1 MIGSIL
7 SLVPS
12 SASPMGQVST
22 WSSKSI
28 SKVASKAI
36 FRGAASVEQAFYRLP
51 ILLKIPTL
59 LATAVITMFILKIL
73 FAIFVVA
80 LLATFLFI
88 IIFIAVLAHKTRLFL
103 LDRWPHAFSSFF
115 NAPPPIPSHQ
125 ISKVPYTVFVR
136 DPLEEFKK
144 VYQESKDLPEM
155 VKFADK
161 ISLTAPEPVPALQI
175 TEIFTQCCKYLSPV
189 EIGRLARTCKA
200 LYICYESDFFAGST
214 TYPFTALK
222 KKFSIEINEC
232 LFPHFRK
239 FDQDQL
245 YFGLCKRLCGHPVGY
260 YRKEKPNYG
269 RNLIRHLI
277 ECIGPFTFLSI
288 PCLPNFDSPAKHPIE
303 RTFAEDKLLNTNI
316 ETRIK
321 LRFRMK
327 APDGTIYVQT
337 ISEELAQCPWTAWPL
352 AKGVNRESLTEE
364 CVNQL
369 TCLIQNK
376 PIPLS
381 KGKLF
386 RYLQNHPNQQFVE
399 LALDPPLSS
408 LKERFT

>member
-1 MIGSIL
+1 MIDSIS

-12 SASPMGQVST
+12 SASPMGQVLT

-36 FRGAASVEQAFYRLP
+36 FRGIDSVEQALDRLP
-51 ILLKIPTL
+51 IPLQIPMYL
-59 LATAVITMFILKIL
+59 VTAGIISVI
-73 FAIFVVA
+73 FAVLVA
-80 LLATFLFI
+80 VYIVAVAVTFLFI
-88 IIFIAVLAHKTRLFL
+88 ISFIAVLAQKIRLFWM
-103 LDRWPHAFSSFF
+103 DRWPHAFSSFF
-115 NAPPPIPSHQ
+115 KTPPPIPSHQ
-125 ISKVPYTVFVR
+125 ISKVPYTILVR
-136 DPLEEFKK
+136 DPIGEFKK
-144 VYQESKDLPEM
+144 VYQEPKDLKEII
-155 VKFADK
+155 KFADK
-161 ISLTAPEPVPALQI
+161 ISITAPEPVPALQI
-175 TEIFTQCCKYLSPV
+175 TEIFIECCKYLSPV
-189 EIGRLARTCKA
+189 EIGSLARTCKA
-200 LYICYESDFFAGST
+200 LYICYESDFFARST

-222 KKFSIEINEC
+222 KEFSIEINEC

-239 FDQDQL
+239 IDQDLL
-245 YFGLCKRLCGHPVGY
+245 YFSLCKKLCGHPVGY
-260 YRKEKPNYG
+260 HRKEKPNYG

-277 ECIGPFTFLSI
+277 ECMGPFTFLSI

-303 RTFAEDKLLNTNI
+303 RTFAEVKMWNTNF
-316 ETRIK
+316 EAHIK

-337 ISEELAQCPWTAWPL
+337 ISESEQCLWTAWPL
-352 AKGVNRESLTEE
+352 AKGVNWESLTEE

-386 RYLQNHPNQQFVE
+386 RYLQNHPNQQFVK